1 MTTLLQDSTSENPR
15 FAIVVSSFNS
25 DITDALLAGAKG
37 AFSAAGLPAEALA
50 IHHVPGAFEL
60 PFVCDQLA
68 ASGTFAAVLA
78 LGCVIRGDTPHF
90 DFVASQCAK
99 GIEESARHRG
109 VPIIFGVLT
118 TDTFAQAKHRASPHS
133 LQGSDAIAQD
143 RQVKVTPESNKGA
156 EAALTAISMA
166 KVMETLA

>member
-90 DFVASQCAK
+90 DFVPASAQKASKNPPAIVVYRLFLECSPQTPSPKPNTGRAPIPCKAVMLLPRTAK
-99 GIEESARHRG
+99 
-109 VPIIFGVLT
+109 
-118 TDTFAQAKHRASPHS
+118 
-133 LQGSDAIAQD
+133 
-143 RQVKVTPESNKGA
+143 
-156 EAALTAISMA
+156 
-166 KVMETLA
+166 